1 MARQASPEWA
11 KRPESA
17 RMPARAV
24 EAIARRRRQ
33 LLIHSYLY
41 YAMDSPIVSDDQ
53 WDHWAKQLVKLQAKY
68 GWRIGF
74 YDSVFKDWDAST
86 GYHLPRRDQDVA
98 RVARR
103 VHDAFREREH
113 LLS

>member
-1 MARQASPEWA
+1 MARHAVPEWA
-11 KRPESA
+11 KRPASA
-17 RMPARAV
+17 SMPARAV

-41 YAMDSPIVSDDQ
+41 YGLDSPIISDEQ
-53 WDHWAKQLVKLQAKY
+53 WDHWARQLVKLQAKF

-74 YDSVFKDWDAST
+74 YDLAFSDWDAST
-86 GYHLPRRDQDVA
+86 GYHLPFDSNVA

-103 VHDAFREREH
+103 VLDAHREREH

>member
-1 MARQASPEWA
+1 MSKRRTQEWLN
-11 KRPESA
+11 KPRSTKIEP
-17 RMPARAV
+17 RIV

-33 LLIHSYLY
+33 ILIHACMY
-41 YAMDSPIVSDDQ
+41 YMLDSPIIDDSQ
-53 WDHWAKQLVKLQAKY
+53 WDHWAQQLVKLQRKF

-74 YDSVFKDWDAST
+74 YDEAFQDFDAST
-86 GYHLPRRDQDVA
+86 GYHLPFDADVV

-103 VHDAFREREH
+103 VHDEFRHREF